1 MEKDLARARLVPAL
15 DEHAPPDERPIQ
27 PIRVVLAS
35 RDRRFVRVMALL
47 LEQRRFEVHRTSRT
61 DPSLVTVVERHRP
74 HVVLLD
80 ATSSLADAG
89 RAVTALGGLHDQV
102 RLVIAKDEGSEGL
115 KGFHSIDKWSRI
127 EDLAAELEFEFMQM
141 PRAVVAAPA
150 F

>member
-1 MEKDLARARLVPAL
+1 MLMSTPRPTNV
-15 DEHAPPDERPIQ
+15 RPIQ

-47 LEQRRFEVHRTSRT
+47 LEQRRFEVHRTTRT
-61 DPSLVTVVERHRP
+61 DPSLLTVVERHRP

-89 RAVTALGGLHDQV
+89 RAATAIGGLHDQV
-102 RLVIAKDEGSEGL
+102 RLVIAKDEGSDGL
-115 KGFHSIDKWSRI
+115 KGFRSVDKWSPI
-127 EDLAAELEFEFMQM
+127 EDLAAELELEFMQM
-141 PRAVVAAPA
+141 PRSAVAAPA